1 MNNDLTSQS
10 KLANEI
16 PVSTPQPITPDSV
29 AKEIEGIKTMR
40 EIEKTNYKKSINS
53 PTVGEI
59 KEPAKKHVGL
69 KFSGKKALFIFASLV
84 ALLFLCAILAIYT
97 NFDTAFSDLKLEG
110 TVLNSTNTTPV
121 NSAEIYVN
129 DELKFTTSEDGK
141 YRVTDL
147 KQGKYKIRIQASGFR
162 TQEVEVGMGNAFFS
176 YTTKK
181 DFLMEPASTATIT
194 GSFLGDIDH
203 DFTDDYLELN
213 NKQYQLA
220 KNGTFSASDVTDGSV
235 KLIYKSL
242 SYLDIEKTIQVNT
255 SSFNLE
261 PIVLVPAGD
270 ITGDMQSFLKEEIVT
285 NAKVTVESVNPNQ
298 ISISEDGK
306 LTVRDLEIGKTYKLR
321 VEASGYETRDYEIE
335 IIQGENKLFNLSIAE
350 TGTAYYFKFREE
362 GKEYNI
368 FSSDYDGI
376 DEKQLTNDPKLEPFN
391 LYFDKDENKLYL
403 QTQKDRVTSTIRD
416 QAGLIYTLDLSN
428 NSLNKVT
435 TSTTNLGNVIPNF
448 KAKKAINL
456 TKGSE
461 TKSRILQIMDL
472 DGSNRN
478 DLKALSNGT
487 IDNIFL
493 SDDGSS
499 VYFVENDIAKN
510 KYGLYHMN
518 ISDKSV
524 KTISN
529 NPEIVV
535 LDISSDG
542 KRVLFSSKN
551 ETTDFKDLQIYTT
564 TTSELKTLKANYS
577 GFQYQFATGSND
589 TILYF
594 DKRSE
599 VDNIYSMN
607 VDSLSEQ
614 KITDLR
620 EIDKINNIYQQNSL
634 LYYIT
639 QRGLNILDLSEPK
652 TGKIVQE
659 GVFNAI

>member
-403 QTQKDRVTSTIRD
+403 QTQKDRATSTIRD